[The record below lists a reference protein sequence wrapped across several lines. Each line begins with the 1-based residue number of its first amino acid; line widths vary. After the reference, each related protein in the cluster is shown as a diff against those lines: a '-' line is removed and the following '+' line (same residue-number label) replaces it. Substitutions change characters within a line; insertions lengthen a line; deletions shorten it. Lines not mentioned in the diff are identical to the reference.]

1 VRVNAEPPHPFRFGV
16 GAGVAPSRRAWR
28 QFARKVEDL
37 GFSTLCVSDHFN
49 DQLAPLP
56 ALAAAAEATNTLRVG
71 TLVLCNDYKHP
82 VVHAKELATID
93 LLSDG
98 RLEWGMGAGWF
109 PPDYETSG
117 IPFDRPG
124 VRVDRL
130 TEAVTIMKG
139 LFGDEKVSVDG
150 AHYRIT
156 DLDGTPKPVQR
167 PHPPLLI
174 GASQRRLLSFAA
186 READIVGIGPSLDG
200 RSLPSRPAPMTPAA
214 ATDRQLEWIRTA
226 AGDRFDELE
235 LQVVAFPFAV
245 GGDVEQQASGIGASL
260 GLEPADVLDSPHVV
274 LGSVDAI
281 CDALEERRARWGVSY
296 WVVPEAALD
305 AAAPVVERLAGA

>member
-1 VRVNAEPPHPFRFGV
+1 L
-16 GAGVAPSRRAWR
+16 S
-28 QFARKVEDL
+28 L
-37 GFSTLCVSDHFN
+37 SDHFN
-49 DQLAPLP
+49 EQLAPLP
-56 ALAAAAEATNTLRVG
+56 ALAAAAEATRTLRVG

-117 IPFDRPG
+117 LPFDRPG
-124 VRVDRL
+124 LRVERL
-130 TEAVTIMKG
+130 AEAVTIMKG
-139 LFGDEKVSVDG
+139 LFGAEKVSFDG
-150 AHYRIT
+150 THYRIR

-174 GASQRRLLSFAA
+174 GASQRRLLSLAA
-186 READIVGIGPSLDG
+186 REANIVGIGPSLDG
-200 RSLPSRPAPMTPAA
+200 RAFLSRPALMSPAA

-226 AGDRFDELE
+226 AGGHFDELE
-235 LQVVAFPFAV
+235 LQVVAFPFGV
-245 GGDVEQQASGIGASL
+245 GVDVEQQAVQIGAGL
-260 GLEPADVLDSPHVV
+260 GVEPSDVLESPHVV

-281 CDALEERRARWGVSY
+281 CEMLEERRERWGISY
-296 WVVPEAALD
+296 WVVPAAVVD
-305 AAAPVVERLAGA
+305 AAAPVLERLVGA